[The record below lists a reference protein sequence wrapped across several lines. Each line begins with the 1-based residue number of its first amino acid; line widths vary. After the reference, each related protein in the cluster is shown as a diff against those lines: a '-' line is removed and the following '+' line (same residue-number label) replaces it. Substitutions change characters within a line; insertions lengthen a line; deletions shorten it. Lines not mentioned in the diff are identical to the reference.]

1 MSERLIE
8 ASLFVP
14 PGAQTD
20 SEAMRRLASTVRDAD
35 RAGFRIKVA
44 LVAKASDLGPVSDLY
59 REPQKLAEFLG
70 LDLSAVFRGGVLVVM
85 RNGYGY
91 VLDGAREERSSRVL
105 ADLPD
110 PGRDQTKQAE
120 AAIAAVRRLAT
131 AAGHTIVL
139 TKGGVSESRDRITIA
154 AEHHRPA
161 GVRDRR
167 PEPRDRL
174 VLPSLEHLDL
184 RGDLVAWPD
193 RRLEA
198 PVHMQE
204 DAARS
209 G

>member
-1 MSERLIE
+1 MVLARVPVTLFVCATGLLLPAGAVAHGDPVSERLIE

-20 SEAMRRLASTVRDAD
+20 SEAVRRLASTVRDAD

-44 LVAKASDLGPVSDLY
+44 VVAKASDLGPVSDLY

-70 LDLSAVFRGGVLVVM
+70 LDLSALFRGGVLVVM
-85 RNGYGY
+85 PNGYGY

-154 AEHHRPA
+154 AAATA
-161 GVRDRR
+161 GIALIAAALLFRR
-167 PEPRDRL
+167 QRRAPRD
-174 VLPSLEHLDL
+174 
-184 RGDLVAWPD
+184 
-193 RRLEA
+193 
-198 PVHMQE
+198 
-204 DAARS
+204 
-209 G
+209 

>member
-1 MSERLIE
+1 MVLARARVILVVCATGLLLPASTAAHGDPVSERLIE

-20 SEAMRRLASTVRDAD
+20 SEAVRRLASTVRDAD

-44 LVAKASDLGPVSDLY
+44 VVAKASDLGPVSDLY

-154 AEHHRPA
+154 AAATA
-161 GVRDRR
+161 GIALIAAALLFRR
-167 PEPRDRL
+167 QRRAPRD
-174 VLPSLEHLDL
+174 
-184 RGDLVAWPD
+184 
-193 RRLEA
+193 
-198 PVHMQE
+198 
-204 DAARS
+204 
-209 G
+209 

>member
-1 MSERLIE
+1 MVLARVPVTLFVCATGLLLPAGAVAHGDPVSERLIE

-20 SEAMRRLASTVRDAD
+20 SEAVRRLASTVRDAD

-44 LVAKASDLGPVSDLY
+44 VVAKASDLGPVSDLY

-70 LDLSAVFRGGVLVVM
+70 LDLSALFRGG
-85 RNGYGY
+85 NGYGY

-154 AEHHRPA
+154 AAATA
-161 GVRDRR
+161 GIALIAAALLFRR
-167 PEPRDRL
+167 QRRAPRD
-174 VLPSLEHLDL
+174 
-184 RGDLVAWPD
+184 
-193 RRLEA
+193 
-198 PVHMQE
+198 
-204 DAARS
+204 
-209 G
+209 

>member
-1 MSERLIE
+1 VSERLIE

-20 SEAMRRLASTVRDAD
+20 SEAVRRLASTVRDAD

-70 LDLSAVFRGGVLVVM
+70 LDLSALFRGGVLVVM
-85 RNGYGY
+85 PNGYGY

-105 ADLPD
+105 ADLAD

-131 AAGHTIVL
+131 VAGHTIVL

-154 AEHHRPA
+154 AAATA
-161 GVRDRR
+161 GIALIAAALLFRR
-167 PEPRDRL
+167 QRRAPRD
-174 VLPSLEHLDL
+174 
-184 RGDLVAWPD
+184 
-193 RRLEA
+193 
-198 PVHMQE
+198 
-204 DAARS
+204 
-209 G
+209 